1 MKLVL
6 LRIIEP
12 IGAALLCGIVLL
24 LCVAAVIAESE
35 PDTEP
40 QGNANNESELIQA
53 LRAFEKQNAE
63 INDLSARFS
72 QKRYSPLLKKPI
84 ASSGI
89 YRSIA
94 GLARWDTQTP
104 HDSAMVIQTD
114 RLEIYYP
121 DQNTLEVYP
130 IEQRLGDLLASPQPD
145 VDQWLASF
153 KLGQAMPEALSEPM
167 REAVGIKENAD
178 DYLLISLTPR
188 EEEIAKLIARL
199 VVVVDKK
206 TGLSRAMAWSSKD
219 GGERT
224 EIVFDRVRLN
234 TQIKRADLLLDLPDT
249 TKVVYPLGPVGEPEK
264 KTK

>member
-6 LRIIEP
+6 LRTIEP

-24 LCVAAVIAESE
+24 MCVGAVIAERE
-35 PDTEP
+35 PDAEP
-40 QGNANNESELIQA
+40 EGNANGESELIQA

-63 INDLSARFS
+63 IKDLSAFFS

-84 ASSGI
+84 VSSGT
-89 YRSIA
+89 YQSIA

-104 HDSAMVIQTD
+104 HDSAMVIQAD

-130 IEQRLGDLLASPQPD
+130 IEHRLGELLASPQPD

-153 KLGQAMPEALSEPM
+153 KLGRAKPEALSEPM
-167 REAVGIKENAD
+167 REAIGIKENAD
-178 DYLLISLTPR
+178 GYLLISLTPR
-188 EEEIAKLIARL
+188 EEEVAELIARL
-199 VVVVDKK
+199 IVVVDNK
-206 TGLSRAMAWSSKD
+206 TGLSRAMAWSSED

-234 TQIKRADLLLDLPDT
+234 TQIKRADLLLDLPVT
-249 TKVVYPLGPVGEPEK
+249 IRVVYPLGPVGEPEK